1 MTPGGEEALSVAR
14 DLATERGFSIVELV
28 VAAAIM
34 LAVTAGVFDLLDRA
48 RRQFDVEPAVADR
61 QQRVRV
67 AVDAL
72 FRDLTMAGALIPYR
86 LTGVSPDPAG
96 TFRTDVITVVVERA
110 DGEEDA
116 IRTYYLRRD
125 DGSNMW
131 QLMRAEGIGP
141 DAPVVD
147 RIAALSFEYFAE
159 PVADPLSLEA
169 CAPSNSG
176 SALIPISAADAS
188 SGPWCSAAGVGV
200 FDADLLR
207 IRSVGV
213 SLRVAGADD
222 DFRFVVSP
230 RNLNQRR

>member
-1 MTPGGEEALSVAR
+1 MRPGGA
-14 DLATERGFSIVELV
+14 ERGFSIVELV
-28 VAAAIM
+28 VAVAIM

-48 RRQFDVEPAVADR
+48 RRQFDAEPAVADR

-72 FRDLTMAGALIPYR
+72 FRDLTAAGALFPYR
-86 LTGVSPDPAG
+86 LSGISADPAG
-96 TFRTDVITVVVERA
+96 TFRNDLLTVVVERPE
-110 DGEEDA
+110 GEEDA

-125 DGSNMW
+125 DGSNTW
-131 QLMRAEGIGP
+131 QMMRAEGAGP

-147 RIAALSFEYFAE
+147 RIASLTFDYFAE
-159 PVADPLSLEA
+159 PLADPEELEA
-169 CAPSNSG
+169 CAPSNGG
-176 SALIPISAADAS
+176 SALIPLPAS
-188 SGPWCSAAGVGV
+188 EASDGPWCSAAGIGV

-222 DFRFVVSP
+222 DFRFAVSP